1 MRSFKFLMTFIITLN
16 AFCGVNHNIIS
27 VKNITTSAVGVPV
40 NPAGNLSSVSKVKTY
55 DLITSKKPDNSIKPI
70 GEWNQGIVR
79 VSPDNKVE
87 YFLNGF
93 KVLEFTRGSN
103 EFLDLVAV
111 SKYKNWTNFGM
122 ATKGRILIQDHG
134 DNVSFKSIKIKELN

>member
-1 MRSFKFLMTFIITLN
+1 
-16 AFCGVNHNIIS
+16 
-27 VKNITTSAVGVPV
+27 
-40 NPAGNLSSVSKVKTY
+40 
-55 DLITSKKPDNSIKPI
+55 SKKPDNSIKPI

-93 KVLEFTRGSN
+93 KVLEFTRGSK

-111 SKYKNWTNFGM
+111 SKYKNWPNFGM